1 MLMRLGFSVAAL
13 VLPVAVIAATAP
25 TKKASSAFPAGPAMA
40 KVAAACSTCHARD
53 IVLNAKKSRAQW
65 ETSLDR
71 MIDRG
76 AKVSDADYDQV
87 VDYLV
92 KNFGTGK

>member
-1 MLMRLGFSVAAL
+1 MRVALSILALILPMVAVAA
-13 VLPVAVIAATAP
+13 ATPA
-25 TKKASSAFPAGPAMA
+25 KKASSAFPAGPAMA

-53 IVLNAKKSRAQW
+53 VVLAAKKTRAQW
-65 ETSLDR
+65 EVSVDR

-92 KNFGTGK
+92 KNFGTGR